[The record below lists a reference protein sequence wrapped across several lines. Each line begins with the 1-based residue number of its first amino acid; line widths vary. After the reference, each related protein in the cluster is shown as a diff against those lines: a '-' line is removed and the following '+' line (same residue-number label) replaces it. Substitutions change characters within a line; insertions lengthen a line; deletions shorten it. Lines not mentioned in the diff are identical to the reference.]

1 MMQIIDGSHGGPR
14 TLHSFSSSVRH
25 AVATGGNRAAP
36 LTSLTPCFA
45 SSNVW
50 HATAHPPHSSLLHTG
65 FSSGAGAS
73 TACPHIVSFY
83 GSLML
88 GGHTAVL
95 ALEYV
100 GGGSLQCWIDR
111 AAPVPEQ
118 WLAHLA
124 HQLLTA
130 LQFLH
135 EHGRTHRDFKP
146 ANVMIT
152 RQGDAK
158 LCDFGCTGTGLGGE
172 MVGTR

>member
-1 MMQIIDGSHGGPR
+1 M
-14 TLHSFSSSVRH
+14 
-25 AVATGGNRAAP
+25 P
-36 LTSLTPCFA
+36 LFK
-45 SSNVW
+45 
-50 HATAHPPHSSLLHTG
+50 HSSLLHTG

-88 GGHTAVL
+88 MGHTAVL

-111 AAPVPEQ
+111 AAPVPAK